1 MKTNEEQLRV
11 IKEAIETQRPL
22 SFRYLNSEGKL
33 TNHNAVYPK
42 QIIMEADYPLFEAYC
57 HFTKDVRLFRIDRV
71 QALRLGKVRKPFD
84 LKQEIFGI
92 LVALAV
98 LALVFLL
105 LLLFSPK
112 YRWRRLREFLFTQLG
127 IGQ

>member
-1 MKTNEEQLRV
+1 MKTDEEQLHV

-33 TNHNAVYPK
+33 TTHNAVYPK
-42 QIIMEADYPLFEAYC
+42 QIITETNHTLFEAYC

-71 QALRLGKVRKPFD
+71 QALRLGKVQEPFD
-84 LKQEIFGI
+84 FKQEIFGI

-98 LALVFLL
+98 LVLIFLL

-112 YRWRRLREFLFTQLG
+112 YRWRGLREFLFTQLG